1 MKKLEESSVI
11 LRFSDDEGVIH
22 DVGLDSILDGGMPID
37 EESGKAMEYL
47 GVYSLD
53 DSIEPND
60 KAQLRS
66 EAESKLE
73 RLVGRSVTKGE

>member
-37 EESGKAMEYL
+37 EESGEDMEYL

-53 DSIEPND
+53 DYIEPNVED
-60 KAQLRS
+60 EHR
-66 EAESKLE
+66 
-73 RLVGRSVTKGE
+73 